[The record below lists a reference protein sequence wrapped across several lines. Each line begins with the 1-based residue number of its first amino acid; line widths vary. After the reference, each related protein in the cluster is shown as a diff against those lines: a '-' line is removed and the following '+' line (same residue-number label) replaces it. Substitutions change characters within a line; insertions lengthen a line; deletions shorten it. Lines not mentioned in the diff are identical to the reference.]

1 MKIKTL
7 QIHKRSVN
15 GFSDI
20 QDKYYYNREKG
31 VFAISDGATQGFKS
45 EIWAEI
51 LVNNFVQHPE
61 FEVEKLLID
70 LEKYAQDF
78 SEIKFEPNPNSA
90 LRMLELRKIADG
102 SYATFIGIEVGKDTL
117 KYISS
122 GDVCGFVKTI
132 DGLQSF
138 PFSNVE
144 ELDRDKGFLSTT
156 RLLNHQV
163 KPEQFRSGK
172 LSIKENDKIIL
183 MTDAVARL
191 TLRDNNIIDKIL
203 HLEDFESFKDYIIS
217 EWEAKRLEEDDITI
231 CVIEPNAKSEE
242 QNIYPPRDFT
252 FPKVETLSKILNPNL
267 NKDGDMEKI
276 IYYLKP
282 LQEKIIKIDK
292 DIQVIKKILLS
303 GIIFIIILFIGLFIF
318 FCKYLDKVE
327 KEAEKY
333 FLRQENIQKSM
344 NTELE
349 HFNKELIIIKEDISS
364 LRDSLKSNKNDSI
377 KMNINNQNK

>member
-7 QIHKRSVN
+7 QIHKRSVS

-20 QDKYYYNREKG
+20 QDKYCYSEEKG
-31 VFAISDGATQGFKS
+31 VIAISDGATQGFKS
-45 EIWAEI
+45 EIWAEM
-51 LVNNFVQHPE
+51 LVNNFVQNPE
-61 FEVEKLLID
+61 FEIEKFLID

-78 SEIKFEPNPNSA
+78 SEIEFEPNPNPA

-102 SYATFIGIEVGKDTL
+102 SYATFMGIEVREDTL
-117 KYISS
+117 RYVSS
-122 GDVCGFVKTI
+122 GDVCGFVKIT

-138 PFSNVE
+138 LFSNVE
-144 ELDRDKGFLSTT
+144 ELDKDKGFLSTT

-191 TLRDNNIIDKIL
+191 TLRDNNIIDEIL

-242 QNIYPPRDFT
+242 QNIHPPKDFS
-252 FPKVETLSKILNPNL
+252 FPKVETPIINL
-267 NKDGDMEKI
+267 NNDFKDKNKEEKQQYERDI
-276 IYYLKP
+276 IVSD
-282 LQEKIIKIDK
+282 LQKKHKVSEKTLGYVTIGL
-292 DIQVIKKILLS
+292 V
-303 GIIFIIILFIGLFIF
+303 LFILGIG
-318 FCKYLDKVE
+318 YLLYSGK
-327 KEAEKY
+327 
-333 FLRQENIQKSM
+333 IQKRI
-344 NTELE
+344 N
-349 HFNKELIIIKEDISS
+349 IKEKAFIEKPQVK
-364 LRDSLKSNKNDSI
+364 LEKNIDTI
-377 KMNINNQNK
+377 KTDTK

>member
-7 QIHKRSVN
+7 QIQKRSVS

-20 QDKYYYNREKG
+20 QDKYCYSEEKG
-31 VFAISDGATQGFKS
+31 VIAISDGATQGFKS
-45 EIWAEI
+45 EIWAEM
-51 LVNNFVQHPE
+51 LVNNFVQNPE
-61 FEVEKLLID
+61 FEIEKFLID

-78 SEIKFEPNPNSA
+78 SEIEFEPNPNPA

-102 SYATFIGIEVGKDTL
+102 SYATFMGIEVRKDTL
-117 KYISS
+117 RYVSS
-122 GDVCGFVKTI
+122 GDVCGFVKTA
-132 DGLQSF
+132 DGLQYF

-144 ELDRDKGFLSTT
+144 ELDKDKGFLSTT

-172 LSIKENDKIIL
+172 LSIKENNKIIL

-242 QNIYPPRDFT
+242 QNIHPPKDFS
-252 FPKVETLSKILNPNL
+252 FPKVETPIINFNNDSKDK
-267 NKDGDMEKI
+267 NKEEKQQYERDI
-276 IYYLKP
+276 IVSD
-282 LQEKIIKIDK
+282 LQKKHKVSEKTLGYVTIGL
-292 DIQVIKKILLS
+292 V
-303 GIIFIIILFIGLFIF
+303 LFILGVG
-318 FCKYLDKVE
+318 YLLYSGK
-327 KEAEKY
+327 
-333 FLRQENIQKSM
+333 IQKRI
-344 NTELE
+344 N
-349 HFNKELIIIKEDISS
+349 IKEKALIEKPSVK
-364 LRDSLKSNKNDSI
+364 LEKNIDTI
-377 KMNINNQNK
+377 KTDTK

>member
-15 GFSDI
+15 GFGDI

-51 LVNNFVQHPE
+51 LVNNFVQNPE
-61 FEVEKLLID
+61 FEIEKFLID

-78 SEIKFEPNPNSA
+78 SEIEFEPNPNSA

-122 GDVCGFVKTI
+122 GDVCGFVKTT

-203 HLEDFESFKDYIIS
+203 HLEDFGSFKDCIIS

-242 QNIYPPRDFT
+242 QNIHPPKDFS
-252 FPKVETLSKILNPNL
+252 FPKVETPIINFNNDFKDK
-267 NKDGDMEKI
+267 NKEEKQQYERDI
-276 IYYLKP
+276 IVSD
-282 LQEKIIKIDK
+282 LQKKHK
-292 DIQVIKKILLS
+292 VSKKILGYATIGLV
-303 GIIFIIILFIGLFIF
+303 LFILGIG
-318 FCKYLDKVE
+318 YLLYSGK
-327 KEAEKY
+327 
-333 FLRQENIQKSM
+333 IQKRI
-344 NTELE
+344 N
-349 HFNKELIIIKEDISS
+349 IKEKAFIEKPQVK
-364 LRDSLKSNKNDSI
+364 LEKNIDTI
-377 KMNINNQNK
+377 KTDTK

>member
-7 QIHKRSVN
+7 QIHKRSVS

-20 QDKYYYNREKG
+20 QDKYCYSEEKG
-31 VFAISDGATQGFKS
+31 VIAISDGATQGFKS
-45 EIWAEI
+45 EIWAEM
-51 LVNNFVQHPE
+51 LANNFVQNPE
-61 FEVEKLLID
+61 FEIEKFLID

-78 SEIKFEPNPNSA
+78 SEIEFEPNPNPA
-90 LRMLELRKIADG
+90 LRMLELRKIAAG
-102 SYATFIGIEVGKDTL
+102 SYATFMGIEVRKDTL
-117 KYISS
+117 RYVSS
-122 GDVCGFVKTI
+122 GDVCGFVKTT

-144 ELDRDKGFLSTT
+144 ELDKDKGFLSTT

-242 QNIYPPRDFT
+242 QNIHPPKDFS
-252 FPKVETLSKILNPNL
+252 FPKVETPIINFNNDFKDK
-267 NKDGDMEKI
+267 NKEEKQQYERDI
-276 IYYLKP
+276 IVSD
-282 LQEKIIKIDK
+282 LQKKHKVSEKTLGYVTIGL
-292 DIQVIKKILLS
+292 V
-303 GIIFIIILFIGLFIF
+303 LFILGIG
-318 FCKYLDKVE
+318 YLLYSGK
-327 KEAEKY
+327 
-333 FLRQENIQKSM
+333 IQKRI
-344 NTELE
+344 N
-349 HFNKELIIIKEDISS
+349 IKEKAFIEKPQVK
-364 LRDSLKSNKNDSI
+364 LEKNIDTI
-377 KMNINNQNK
+377 KTDTK

>member
-45 EIWAEI
+45 EIWAEM
-51 LVNNFVQHPE
+51 LVNNFVQNPE
-61 FEVEKLLID
+61 FEIEKFLID

-78 SEIKFEPNPNSA
+78 SEIEFEPNPNPA

-102 SYATFIGIEVGKDTL
+102 SYATFMGIEVREDTL
-117 KYISS
+117 RYVSS
-122 GDVCGFVKTI
+122 GDVCGFVKIT

-144 ELDRDKGFLSTT
+144 ELDKDKGFLSTT

-242 QNIYPPRDFT
+242 QNIHPPKDFS
-252 FPKVETLSKILNPNL
+252 FPKVETPIINL
-267 NKDGDMEKI
+267 NNDFKDKNKEEKQQYERDI
-276 IYYLKP
+276 IVSD
-282 LQEKIIKIDK
+282 LQKKHKISEKTLGYVIIGL
-292 DIQVIKKILLS
+292 V
-303 GIIFIIILFIGLFIF
+303 LFILGIG
-318 FCKYLDKVE
+318 YLLYSGK
-327 KEAEKY
+327 
-333 FLRQENIQKSM
+333 IQKRI
-344 NTELE
+344 N
-349 HFNKELIIIKEDISS
+349 IKE
-364 LRDSLKSNKNDSI
+364 KAFKNLQL
-377 KMNINNQNK
+377 N

>member
-7 QIHKRSVN
+7 QIHKRSVS

-20 QDKYYYNREKG
+20 QDKYCYSGEKG
-31 VFAISDGATQGFKS
+31 VIAISDGATQGFKS
-45 EIWAEI
+45 EIWAEM
-51 LVNNFVQHPE
+51 LVNNFVQNPE
-61 FEVEKLLID
+61 FEIEKFLID

-78 SEIKFEPNPNSA
+78 SEIEFEPNPNLA

-102 SYATFIGIEVGKDTL
+102 SYATFMGIEVREDTL
-117 KYISS
+117 RYVSS
-122 GDVCGFVKTI
+122 GDVCGFVKTT

-144 ELDRDKGFLSTT
+144 ELDKDKGFLSTT

-172 LSIKENDKIIL
+172 LSIKENNKIIL

-191 TLRDNNIIDKIL
+191 TLRDNNIIDEIL

-242 QNIYPPRDFT
+242 QNIHPPKDFS
-252 FPKVETLSKILNPNL
+252 FPKVETPIINFNNDFKDK
-267 NKDGDMEKI
+267 NKEEKQQYERDI
-276 IYYLKP
+276 IVSD
-282 LQEKIIKIDK
+282 LQKKHKVSEKTLGYVTIGL
-292 DIQVIKKILLS
+292 V
-303 GIIFIIILFIGLFIF
+303 LFILGIG
-318 FCKYLDKVE
+318 YLLYSGK
-327 KEAEKY
+327 
-333 FLRQENIQKSM
+333 IQKRI
-344 NTELE
+344 N
-349 HFNKELIIIKEDISS
+349 IKEKAFIEKPQVK
-364 LRDSLKSNKNDSI
+364 LEKNIDTI
-377 KMNINNQNK
+377 KTDTK

>member
-7 QIHKRSVN
+7 QIHKRSVS

-20 QDKYYYNREKG
+20 QDKYCYSEEKG
-31 VFAISDGATQGFKS
+31 IIAISDGATQGFKS
-45 EIWAEI
+45 EIWAEM
-51 LVNNFVQHPE
+51 LVNNFVQNPE
-61 FEVEKLLID
+61 FEIEKFLID

-78 SEIKFEPNPNSA
+78 SEIEFEPNPNPA
-90 LRMLELRKIADG
+90 LRILELRKIADG
-102 SYATFIGIEVGKDTL
+102 SYATFMGIEVRKDTL
-117 KYISS
+117 RYVSS
-122 GDVCGFVKTI
+122 GDVCGFVKTT

-144 ELDRDKGFLSTT
+144 ELDKDKGFLSTT

-163 KPEQFRSGK
+163 KQEQFRSGK

-242 QNIYPPRDFT
+242 QNIHPPKDFS
-252 FPKVETLSKILNPNL
+252 FPKVETPIINFNNDFKDK
-267 NKDGDMEKI
+267 NKEEKQQYEQDI
-276 IYYLKP
+276 IVSD
-282 LQEKIIKIDK
+282 LQKKHK
-292 DIQVIKKILLS
+292 VSKKIL
-303 GIIFIIILFIGLFIF
+303 GYATIILMLFILGIG
-318 FCKYLDKVE
+318 YLLYSGK
-327 KEAEKY
+327 
-333 FLRQENIQKSM
+333 IQKRI
-344 NTELE
+344 N
-349 HFNKELIIIKEDISS
+349 IKEKAFIEKPQVK
-364 LRDSLKSNKNDSI
+364 LEKNIDNI
-377 KMNINNQNK
+377 KTDTK

>member
-7 QIHKRSVN
+7 QIHKRSVS

-20 QDKYYYNREKG
+20 QDKYCYSEEKG
-31 VFAISDGATQGFKS
+31 VIAISDGATQGFKS
-45 EIWAEI
+45 EIWVEM
-51 LVNNFVQHPE
+51 LVNNFVQNPE
-61 FEVEKLLID
+61 FEIEKFLID

-78 SEIKFEPNPNSA
+78 SEIEFEPNPNPT

-102 SYATFIGIEVGKDTL
+102 SYATFMGIEVQEDTL
-117 KYISS
+117 RYVSS
-122 GDVCGFVKTI
+122 GDVCGFVKTT
-132 DGLQSF
+132 DGLQYF

-144 ELDRDKGFLSTT
+144 ELDKDKGFLSTT

-242 QNIYPPRDFT
+242 QNIHPPKDFS
-252 FPKVETLSKILNPNL
+252 FPKVETPIINFNNDFKDK
-267 NKDGDMEKI
+267 NKEEKQQYERDI
-276 IYYLKP
+276 IVSD
-282 LQEKIIKIDK
+282 LQKKHKVSEKTLGYVTIGL
-292 DIQVIKKILLS
+292 V
-303 GIIFIIILFIGLFIF
+303 LFILGIG
-318 FCKYLDKVE
+318 YLLYSGK
-327 KEAEKY
+327 
-333 FLRQENIQKSM
+333 IQKRI
-344 NTELE
+344 N
-349 HFNKELIIIKEDISS
+349 IKEKAFIEKPQVK
-364 LRDSLKSNKNDSI
+364 LEKNIDTI
-377 KMNINNQNK
+377 KTDTK

>member
-7 QIHKRSVN
+7 QIHKRSVS

-20 QDKYYYNREKG
+20 QDKYCYSEEKG
-31 VFAISDGATQGFKS
+31 VSAISDGATQGFKS
-45 EIWAEI
+45 EIWVEM
-51 LVNNFVQHPE
+51 LVNNFVQNPE
-61 FEVEKLLID
+61 FEIEKFLID

-78 SEIKFEPNPNSA
+78 SEIEFEPNPNPA

-102 SYATFIGIEVGKDTL
+102 SYATFMGIEVQEDTL
-117 KYISS
+117 RYVSS
-122 GDVCGFVKTI
+122 GDVCGFVKTT
-132 DGLQSF
+132 DGLQYF

-144 ELDRDKGFLSTT
+144 ELDKDKGFLSTT

-172 LSIKENDKIIL
+172 LSIKENNKIIL

-242 QNIYPPRDFT
+242 QNIHPPKDFS
-252 FPKVETLSKILNPNL
+252 FPKVETPIINFNNDFKDK
-267 NKDGDMEKI
+267 NKEEKQQYERDI
-276 IYYLKP
+276 IVSD
-282 LQEKIIKIDK
+282 LQKKHKVSEKTLGYVTIGL
-292 DIQVIKKILLS
+292 V
-303 GIIFIIILFIGLFIF
+303 LFILGIG
-318 FCKYLDKVE
+318 YLLYSGK
-327 KEAEKY
+327 
-333 FLRQENIQKSM
+333 IQKRI
-344 NTELE
+344 N
-349 HFNKELIIIKEDISS
+349 IKEKALIEKPQVK
-364 LRDSLKSNKNDSI
+364 LEKNIDTI
-377 KMNINNQNK
+377 KTDTK

>member
-7 QIHKRSVN
+7 QIHKRSVS

-20 QDKYYYNREKG
+20 QDKYCYSEEKG
-31 VFAISDGATQGFKS
+31 IIAISDGATQGFKS
-45 EIWAEI
+45 EIWAEM
-51 LVNNFVQHPE
+51 LVNNFVQNPE
-61 FEVEKLLID
+61 FEIEKFLID

-78 SEIKFEPNPNSA
+78 SEIEFEPNPNPA

-102 SYATFIGIEVGKDTL
+102 SYATFMGIEVRKDTL
-117 KYISS
+117 RYVSS
-122 GDVCGFVKTI
+122 GDVCGFVKTT

-144 ELDRDKGFLSTT
+144 ELGKDKGFLSTT

-163 KPEQFRSGK
+163 KQEQFRSGK

-242 QNIYPPRDFT
+242 QNIHPPKDFS
-252 FPKVETLSKILNPNL
+252 FPKVETPIINFNNDFKDK
-267 NKDGDMEKI
+267 NKEEKQQYERDI
-276 IYYLKP
+276 IVSD
-282 LQEKIIKIDK
+282 LQKKHK
-292 DIQVIKKILLS
+292 VSKKIL
-303 GIIFIIILFIGLFIF
+303 GYATIILVLFILGIG
-318 FCKYLDKVE
+318 YLLYSGK
-327 KEAEKY
+327 
-333 FLRQENIQKSM
+333 IQKRI
-344 NTELE
+344 N
-349 HFNKELIIIKEDISS
+349 IKEKAFIEKPQVK
-364 LRDSLKSNKNDSI
+364 LEKNIDTI
-377 KMNINNQNK
+377 KTDTK

>member
-7 QIHKRSVN
+7 QIHKCSVS

-20 QDKYYYNREKG
+20 QDKYCYSEEKG
-31 VFAISDGATQGFKS
+31 VIAISDGATQGFKS
-45 EIWAEI
+45 EIWAEM
-51 LVNNFVQHPE
+51 LVNNFVQNPE
-61 FEVEKLLID
+61 FEIEKFLID

-78 SEIKFEPNPNSA
+78 SEIEFEPNPNPA

-102 SYATFIGIEVGKDTL
+102 SYATFMGIEVREDTL
-117 KYISS
+117 RYVSS
-122 GDVCGFVKTI
+122 GDVCGFVKTT

-144 ELDRDKGFLSTT
+144 ELDKDKGFLSTT

-231 CVIEPNAKSEE
+231 CVIEPDAKSEE
-242 QNIYPPRDFT
+242 QNIHPPKDFS
-252 FPKVETLSKILNPNL
+252 FPKVETPIINFNNDFKDK
-267 NKDGDMEKI
+267 NKEEKQQYERDI
-276 IYYLKP
+276 IVSD
-282 LQEKIIKIDK
+282 LQKKYKVSEKTLGYVTIGL
-292 DIQVIKKILLS
+292 V
-303 GIIFIIILFIGLFIF
+303 LFILGIG
-318 FCKYLDKVE
+318 YLLYSGK
-327 KEAEKY
+327 
-333 FLRQENIQKSM
+333 IQKRI
-344 NTELE
+344 N
-349 HFNKELIIIKEDISS
+349 IKEKAFIEKPQVK
-364 LRDSLKSNKNDSI
+364 LEKNIDTI
-377 KMNINNQNK
+377 KTDTK

>member
-7 QIHKRSVN
+7 QIHKRSVS

-20 QDKYYYNREKG
+20 QDKYCYSEEKG
-31 VFAISDGATQGFKS
+31 VIAISDGATQGFKS
-45 EIWAEI
+45 EIWAEM
-51 LVNNFVQHPE
+51 LVNNFVQNPE
-61 FEVEKLLID
+61 FEIEKFLID

-78 SEIKFEPNPNSA
+78 SEIEFEPNPNPA
-90 LRMLELRKIADG
+90 LRMLELRKIAAG
-102 SYATFIGIEVGKDTL
+102 SYATFMGIEVRKDTL
-117 KYISS
+117 RYVSS
-122 GDVCGFVKTI
+122 GDVCGFVKTT

-144 ELDRDKGFLSTT
+144 ELDKDKGFLSTT
-156 RLLNHQV
+156 RLLNHQM

-242 QNIYPPRDFT
+242 QNIHPPKDFS
-252 FPKVETLSKILNPNL
+252 FPKVEMPIINFNNDFKDKNKEEKQQYERDIIVSDLQKKHKVSEKTLGYVTIGL
-267 NKDGDMEKI
+267 
-276 IYYLKP
+276 
-282 LQEKIIKIDK
+282 
-292 DIQVIKKILLS
+292 V
-303 GIIFIIILFIGLFIF
+303 LFILGIG
-318 FCKYLDKVE
+318 YLLYSGK
-327 KEAEKY
+327 
-333 FLRQENIQKSM
+333 IQKRI
-344 NTELE
+344 N
-349 HFNKELIIIKEDISS
+349 IKEKAFIEKPQVK
-364 LRDSLKSNKNDSI
+364 LEKNIDTI
-377 KMNINNQNK
+377 KTDTK

>member
-7 QIHKRSVN
+7 QIHKRSVS

-20 QDKYYYNREKG
+20 QDKYCYSEEKG
-31 VFAISDGATQGFKS
+31 VIAISDGATQGFKS
-45 EIWAEI
+45 EIWAEM
-51 LVNNFVQHPE
+51 LVNNFVQNPE
-61 FEVEKLLID
+61 FEIEKFLID

-78 SEIKFEPNPNSA
+78 SEIEFEPNPNPA

-102 SYATFIGIEVGKDTL
+102 SYATFMGIEVRKDTL
-117 KYISS
+117 RYVSS
-122 GDVCGFVKTI
+122 GDVCGFVKTT

-144 ELDRDKGFLSTT
+144 ELDKDKGFLSTT

-163 KPEQFRSGK
+163 KQEQFRSGK

-242 QNIYPPRDFT
+242 QNIHPPKDFS
-252 FPKVETLSKILNPNL
+252 FPKVETPIINL
-267 NKDGDMEKI
+267 NNDFKDKNKEEKQQYERDI
-276 IYYLKP
+276 IVSD
-282 LQEKIIKIDK
+282 LQKKHKISEKTLGYVTIGL
-292 DIQVIKKILLS
+292 V
-303 GIIFIIILFIGLFIF
+303 LFILGIG
-318 FCKYLDKVE
+318 YLLYSGK
-327 KEAEKY
+327 
-333 FLRQENIQKSM
+333 IQKRI
-344 NTELE
+344 N
-349 HFNKELIIIKEDISS
+349 IKEKAFIEKPQVK
-364 LRDSLKSNKNDSI
+364 LEKNIDTI
-377 KMNINNQNK
+377 KTDTK

>member
-7 QIHKRSVN
+7 QIHKRSVS

-20 QDKYYYNREKG
+20 QDKYCYSEEKG
-31 VFAISDGATQGFKS
+31 VIAISDGATQGFKS
-45 EIWAEI
+45 EIWAEM
-51 LVNNFVQHPE
+51 LVNNFVQNPE
-61 FEVEKLLID
+61 FEIEKFLID

-78 SEIKFEPNPNSA
+78 SEIEFEPNPNPA
-90 LRMLELRKIADG
+90 LRMLELRKIAAG
-102 SYATFIGIEVGKDTL
+102 SYATFMGIEVRKDTL
-117 KYISS
+117 RYVSS
-122 GDVCGFVKTI
+122 GDVCGFVKTT

-144 ELDRDKGFLSTT
+144 ELDKDKGFLSTT

-163 KPEQFRSGK
+163 KQEQFRSGK

-242 QNIYPPRDFT
+242 QNIHPPKDFS
-252 FPKVETLSKILNPNL
+252 FPKVEMPIINFNNDFKDKNKEEKQQYERDIIVSDLQKKHKVSEKTLGYVTIGL
-267 NKDGDMEKI
+267 
-276 IYYLKP
+276 
-282 LQEKIIKIDK
+282 
-292 DIQVIKKILLS
+292 V
-303 GIIFIIILFIGLFIF
+303 LFILGIG
-318 FCKYLDKVE
+318 YLLYSGK
-327 KEAEKY
+327 
-333 FLRQENIQKSM
+333 IQKRI
-344 NTELE
+344 N
-349 HFNKELIIIKEDISS
+349 IKEKAFIEKPQVK
-364 LRDSLKSNKNDSI
+364 LEKNIDTI
-377 KMNINNQNK
+377 KTDTK

>member
-7 QIHKRSVN
+7 QIHKRSVS

-20 QDKYYYNREKG
+20 QDKYCYSEEKG
-31 VFAISDGATQGFKS
+31 VIAISDGATQGFKS
-45 EIWAEI
+45 EIWAEM
-51 LVNNFVQHPE
+51 LVNNFVQNPE
-61 FEVEKLLID
+61 FEIEKFLID

-78 SEIKFEPNPNSA
+78 SEIEFEPNPNPA
-90 LRMLELRKIADG
+90 LRMLEFRKIADG
-102 SYATFIGIEVGKDTL
+102 SYATFMGIEVREDTL
-117 KYISS
+117 RYVSS
-122 GDVCGFVKTI
+122 GDVCGFVKIT

-144 ELDRDKGFLSTT
+144 ELDKDKGFLSTT

-242 QNIYPPRDFT
+242 QNIHPPKDFS
-252 FPKVETLSKILNPNL
+252 FPKVETPIINL
-267 NKDGDMEKI
+267 NNDFKDKNKEEKQQYERDI
-276 IYYLKP
+276 IVSD
-282 LQEKIIKIDK
+282 LQKKHKISEKTLGYVTIGL
-292 DIQVIKKILLS
+292 V
-303 GIIFIIILFIGLFIF
+303 LFILGIG
-318 FCKYLDKVE
+318 YLLYSGK
-327 KEAEKY
+327 
-333 FLRQENIQKSM
+333 IQKRI
-344 NTELE
+344 N
-349 HFNKELIIIKEDISS
+349 IKEKAFIEKPQVK
-364 LRDSLKSNKNDSI
+364 LEKNIDTI
-377 KMNINNQNK
+377 KTDTK

>member
-7 QIHKRSVN
+7 QIHKRSVS

-20 QDKYYYNREKG
+20 QDKYCYSEEKG
-31 VFAISDGATQGFKS
+31 VIAISDGATQGFKS
-45 EIWAEI
+45 EIWAEM
-51 LVNNFVQHPE
+51 LVNNFVQNPE
-61 FEVEKLLID
+61 FEIEKFLID

-78 SEIKFEPNPNSA
+78 SEIEFEPNPNPA
-90 LRMLELRKIADG
+90 LRMLELRKIAAG
-102 SYATFIGIEVGKDTL
+102 SYATFMGIEVRKDTL
-117 KYISS
+117 RYVSS
-122 GDVCGFVKTI
+122 GDVCGFVKTT

-163 KPEQFRSGK
+163 KPEQFKSGK
-172 LSIKENDKIIL
+172 LSIKENNKIIL

-242 QNIYPPRDFT
+242 QNIHPPKDFS
-252 FPKVETLSKILNPNL
+252 FPKVEMPIINFNNDFKDKNKEEKQQYERDIIVSDLQKKHKVSEKTLGYVTIGL
-267 NKDGDMEKI
+267 
-276 IYYLKP
+276 
-282 LQEKIIKIDK
+282 
-292 DIQVIKKILLS
+292 V
-303 GIIFIIILFIGLFIF
+303 LFILGIG
-318 FCKYLDKVE
+318 YLLYSGK
-327 KEAEKY
+327 
-333 FLRQENIQKSM
+333 IQKRI
-344 NTELE
+344 N
-349 HFNKELIIIKEDISS
+349 IKEKVFIEKPQVK
-364 LRDSLKSNKNDSI
+364 LEKNIDTI
-377 KMNINNQNK
+377 KTDTK

>member
-7 QIHKRSVN
+7 QIHKRSVS

-20 QDKYYYNREKG
+20 QDKYCYSEEKG
-31 VFAISDGATQGFKS
+31 VIAISDGATQGFKS
-45 EIWAEI
+45 EIWAEM
-51 LVNNFVQHPE
+51 LVNNFVQNPE
-61 FEVEKLLID
+61 FEIEKFLID

-78 SEIKFEPNPNSA
+78 SEIEFEPNPNPA
-90 LRMLELRKIADG
+90 LRMLELRKIAAG
-102 SYATFIGIEVGKDTL
+102 SYATFMGIEVRKDTL
-117 KYISS
+117 RYVSS
-122 GDVCGFVKTI
+122 GDVCGFVKTT

-144 ELDRDKGFLSTT
+144 ELDKDKGFLSTT

-172 LSIKENDKIIL
+172 LSIKENNKIIL

-242 QNIYPPRDFT
+242 QNIHPPKDFS
-252 FPKVETLSKILNPNL
+252 FPKVEMPIINFNNDFKDKNKEEKQQYERDIIVSDLQKKHKVSEKTLGYVTIGL
-267 NKDGDMEKI
+267 
-276 IYYLKP
+276 
-282 LQEKIIKIDK
+282 
-292 DIQVIKKILLS
+292 V
-303 GIIFIIILFIGLFIF
+303 LFILGIG
-318 FCKYLDKVE
+318 YLLYSGK
-327 KEAEKY
+327 
-333 FLRQENIQKSM
+333 IQKRI
-344 NTELE
+344 N
-349 HFNKELIIIKEDISS
+349 IKEKVFIEKPQVK
-364 LRDSLKSNKNDSI
+364 LEKNIDTI
-377 KMNINNQNK
+377 KTDTK